1 MSKDQLRNFGEEGIL
16 TNEQVDERSIITSP
30 TDKLTKIVLTKL
42 NAEAPFESKPCSIIR
57 MIFHLQ
63 KNIVKYLLAGYL
75 FHHWKVKDLFHA
87 WAILVLV
94 LFVNRLLSLR

>member
-75 FHHWKVKDLFHA
+75 FHH
-87 WAILVLV
+87 
-94 LFVNRLLSLR
+94 